1 MNLSWFNGE
10 EGSDPSDLIESETSI
25 SATYGTATYDSYDIW
40 VTNNGNEDGTGNLI
54 DFGFYID
61 CDDPNELASILRLA
75 NDLDG
80 DDKPCGLFVV
90 FGYGNNLGED
100 SYIDNFESLSYSDL
114 LKFQVN
120 WTQGSSVLNKI
131 DLKSAYTY
139 NGISYVLRNN
149 LYTNAGSM
157 NMNGETKG
165 ILKIRVVLKTA
176 SGSDIFLSNVRL
188 NAYCIKET

>member
-25 SATYGTATYDSYDIW
+25 SATYGTPTYSYYDIW

-61 CDDPNELASILRLA
+61 SNDPEELASILKLA

-90 FGYGNNLGED
+90 FGYADALGES
-100 SYIDNFESLSYSDL
+100 SYIDDFETLSYNDL
-114 LKFQVN
+114 SNFQVN

-131 DLKSAYTY
+131 NLKSAYTY

-149 LYTNAGSM
+149 LYTNTGSM
-157 NMNGETKG
+157 NSNGETKG
-165 ILKIRVVLKTA
+165 ILKVRLVLKSA
-176 SGSDIFLSNVRL
+176 LGSNIFLSKIRL
-188 NAYCIKET
+188 NAHCIKET